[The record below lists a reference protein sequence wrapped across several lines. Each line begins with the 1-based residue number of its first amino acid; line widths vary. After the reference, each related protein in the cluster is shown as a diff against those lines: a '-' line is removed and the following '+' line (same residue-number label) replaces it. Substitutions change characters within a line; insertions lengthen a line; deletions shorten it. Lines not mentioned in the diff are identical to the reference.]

1 MSERFKVDLDEL
13 DSVVRQLRHLRAD
26 MDEPSQKVKYST
38 TIPKSAFGVNF
49 LEAGK
54 LAEAHD
60 DMQSYMSQVIN
71 ALQDLIHKFGEKTE
85 ASRGAYEDQEHETK
99 ASMNG

>member
-13 DSVVRQLRHLRAD
+13 DSVVRQLRRLRAD

-38 TIPKSAFGVNF
+38 TLTKAAFGENF
-49 LEAGK
+49 LEATDLGG
-54 LAEAHD
+54 AHD
-60 DMQSYMSQVIN
+60 DMQTYMSDVIK

-85 ASRGAYEDQEHETK
+85 ASRGAYEDQEHQTK
-99 ASMNG
+99 NSMNG